1 MQTFNV
7 KQERIRKKKYLSQ
20 ECQQM
25 EEFNKKKKMRDLSK
39 KITGIT
45 GKQVAKV
52 GLFNYNH
59 NRDLMEANEIK
70 GRWKNHI
77 KTFQR

>member
-1 MQTFNV
+1 
-7 KQERIRKKKYLSQ
+7 
-20 ECQQM
+20 M

-45 GKQVAKV
+45 GKQVAKA
-52 GLFNYNH
+52 GLLNYNH
-59 NRDLMEANEIK
+59 KRDLMEANKIK
-70 GRWKNHI
+70 ERWKNHT

>member
-7 KQERIRKKKYLSQ
+7 KQERIRKKYLSQ

-70 GRWKNHI
+70 GRWKNHT